1 MTHNL
6 RLDGNRLVARL
17 AALARIGDTGDG
29 GVCRLALSEADARGR
44 AWLADTMAEL
54 GLAVGT
60 DAIGNMFGTLPGR
73 EAIAPVMLGSHID
86 TVATGGRYDGALG
99 VLAGLEV
106 AATLREAGHV
116 PRRPITVAAF
126 TNEEGARFQPDMMGS
141 CVYAG
146 VLPLADAL
154 AARDADGI
162 SVAEALAGIAAAGP
176 PSDATERP
184 HAYLELHIEQ
194 GPVLDRD
201 GGVVAAVTGVQAIR
215 WFEVTIE
222 GESNHAGTTPIQY
235 RRDAGL
241 VAALLA
247 VEARA
252 VADAIDGQVATVG
265 RIVLDPGQ
273 INVVARRAVVSLDIR
288 NPSERLLDEA
298 EQRLRAFLADAAAQH
313 SVAVSV
319 AALARFPAVAFDP
332 GAIAAIEDAARRL
345 GHDPRRMVSGAGH
358 DAQIMAGIC
367 PSGMIFVPSIDGLSH
382 NPAEMTR
389 PEHLVAGAQVLL
401 QAALALAES

>member
-6 RLDGNRLVARL
+6 RLDGDRMLARL
-17 AALARIGDTGDG
+17 AALGRIGDTGDG

-44 AWLADTMAEL
+44 AWLANAMAEL
-54 GLAVGT
+54 GLTVRT

-73 EAIAPVMLGSHID
+73 DAIAPVMLGSHID

-106 AATLREAGHV
+106 VAALREAGHV
-116 PRRPITVAAF
+116 PRRPITIAAF

-146 VLPLADAL
+146 VLPLTDAL
-154 AARDADGI
+154 AARDAAGI
-162 SVAEALAGIAAAGP
+162 SVADALSGIAAAGSP
-176 PSDATERP
+176 TEATDRP

-222 GESNHAGTTPIQY
+222 GESNHAGTTPILY

-273 INVVARRAVVSLDIR
+273 INVVARRAVVALDIR
-288 NPSERLLDEA
+288 NPSEPLLDEA
-298 EQRLRAFLADAAAQH
+298 ERRLRAFISDAAVRH
-313 SVAVSV
+313 GVEVSV
-319 AALARFPAVAFDP
+319 ADLARFPAVAFDP
-332 GAIAAIEDAARRL
+332 GVIAAVEYAARRL
-345 GHDPRRMVSGAGH
+345 GHHPRRMVSGAGH

>member
-6 RLDGNRLVARL
+6 RLDGDRLLARL

-44 AWLADTMAEL
+44 AWLADAMAEL
-54 GLAVGT
+54 GLAVRT

-73 EAIAPVMLGSHID
+73 EAIPPVMLGSHID

-106 AATLREAGHV
+106 LAALRDAGHV

-141 CVYAG
+141 CVHAG
-146 VLPLADAL
+146 VLPLVEAL

-162 SVAEALAGIAAAGP
+162 SVAQALASISAAGP
-176 PSDATERP
+176 PSEATEHP

-222 GESNHAGTTPIQY
+222 GESNHAGTTPIAY

-265 RIVLDPGQ
+265 RIVLEPGQ
-273 INVVARRAVVSLDIR
+273 INVVARRAVVALDIR
-288 NPSERLLDEA
+288 NSSEALLDEA
-298 EQRLRAFLADAAAQH
+298 ERCLRAFLADAAFRH
-313 SVAVSV
+313 GVEVSV
-319 AALARFPAVAFDP
+319 ADLARFPAVAFDP
-332 GAIAAIEDAARRL
+332 GVIAAVEDAARRL

-367 PSGMIFVPSIDGLSH
+367 PAGMIFVPSIDGLSH

-389 PEHLVAGAQVLL
+389 PEHLVAGALVLL
-401 QAALALAES
+401 QAALAMAES

>member
-1 MTHNL
+1 MTNNL
-6 RLDGNRLVARL
+6 RLDGDRLLARL

-29 GVCRLALSEADARGR
+29 GVCRLALSEADGRGR
-44 AWLADTMAEL
+44 AWLAKAMAEL
-54 GLAVGT
+54 GLVVRT
-60 DAIGNMFGTLPGR
+60 DEIGNMFGTLPGR
-73 EAIAPVMLGSHID
+73 ELLAPVMVGSHID
-86 TVATGGRYDGALG
+86 TVATGGRHDGALG

-106 AATLREAGHV
+106 LAALREAGHV
-116 PRRPITVAAF
+116 PRRPIVVAAF

-141 CVYAG
+141 CVHAG
-146 VLPLADAL
+146 VLSLADAL
-154 AARDADGI
+154 AARDADGT
-162 SVAEALAGIAAAGP
+162 SVAQALASIGAAGP
-176 PSDATERP
+176 PTDKTERP

-222 GESNHAGTTPIQY
+222 GESNHAGTTPIRY

-252 VADAIDGQVATVG
+252 VADAINGQVATVG

-273 INVVARRAVVSLDIR
+273 INVVARRAVVALDIR
-288 NPSERLLDEA
+288 NPSDQLLDEA
-298 EQRLRAFLADAAAQH
+298 ELHLRTFLADAAVRH
-313 SVAVSV
+313 GVDISM
-319 AALARFPAVAFDP
+319 AALARFPAVAFD
-332 GAIAAIEDAARRL
+332 ADVIKAVEDAARRL

-367 PSGMIFVPSIDGLSH
+367 PAGMIFVPSIDGLSH
-382 NPAEMTR
+382 NPAEMTH

-401 QAALALAES
+401 QAVLAIAES